1 MKWFRKSLG
10 RKAVVFGAVC
20 IILAAIGV
28 FQALY
33 YASTEGFIT
42 ADYIRNLSSIE
53 YFYSLL
59 DKDDIQHV
67 CDNANKFYKAH
78 DDLAEMHSKDPES
91 VNKEYDSLVRDK
103 TYFDLVRDIAEKS
116 AVFGIDNIRIVLIDF
131 KSGVYFTFF
140 NAYDYLNEDPSI
152 YFFKKK
158 VSKPEVEDIYYES
171 RSLNKNGTSYGE
183 VTSAVRRLN
192 TDEEQQLYT
201 YLFLDTDEVL
211 SGFFAGDSIRNTVIG
226 IVIATIL
233 VGIIILAL
241 MNWAVVEP
249 INELSNVTRTFI
261 GNLAEGVPDESLF
274 SKLKINTGDEIEH
287 LYHSIRAM
295 EEEIYGYMGRLEK
308 ATAERERITT
318 ELYIAESIQ
327 KHMLPSAEPDF
338 TDQPC
343 YDLAASMRPA
353 KEIGGDFYDFFM
365 LSDDKLAFLI
375 ADVSGKGVP
384 AALVMA
390 IGKTMLKNYM
400 KETGNIA
407 DAFRITNN
415 VLLDNNSE
423 SMFITAY
430 AGLLDLRTGELQY
443 VNAGHEDPF
452 IKCADGEFVLRK
464 ERHAIVLGAMENMR
478 YKVHT
483 TVLHPGD
490 RIYIYTDGVPEA
502 HNANLQMF
510 GMEGTSDVLNSVKD
524 EKASDVID
532 AVCKS
537 VEVFAKGAPQF
548 DDMTMLCLDF
558 RQYYT
563 DDMAKDG
570 E

>member
-20 IILAAIGV
+20 IILAAFGV

-42 ADYIRNLSSIE
+42 ADYIRNLSNIE

-59 DKDDIQHV
+59 NKEDLQHV
-67 CDNANKFYKAH
+67 CDNASKLYKAH
-78 DDLAEMHSKDPES
+78 DDLAEMYSKDPEAI
-91 VNKEYDSLVRDK
+91 NKEYDSLVRDK
-103 TYFDLVRDIAEKS
+103 TYFELVRDIAEKS
-116 AVFGIDNIRIVLIDF
+116 AFFGIDNVRLVLIDF
-131 KSGVYFTFF
+131 KSGIFFTFF
-140 NAYDYLNEDPSI
+140 NDYDYVNDDPSI
-152 YFFKKK
+152 HFFKKK
-158 VSKPEVEDIYYES
+158 VAVPEIEDIYYES
-171 RSLNKNGTSYGE
+171 RSLSKNDTSFGE
-183 VTSAVRRLN
+183 VTSAVRRLYS
-192 TDEEQQLYT
+192 DEDQMLYT

-211 SGFFAGDSIRNTVIG
+211 SGIFVGDSIRNTVLG

-233 VGIIILAL
+233 IGVIILAL
-241 MNWAVVEP
+241 MNRAVVEP
-249 INELSNVTRTFI
+249 INELSDATRKFV
-261 GNLAEGVPDESLF
+261 GNLADGVPSESLF
-274 SKLKINTGDEIEH
+274 STLNINTGDEIEH

-295 EEEIYGYMGRLEK
+295 EEEIYGYMERLET

-338 TDQPC
+338 TNQPC

-407 DAFRITNN
+407 DSFRITNN

-430 AGLLDLRTGELQY
+430 ACVLDLRTGELQY

-452 IKCADGEFVLRK
+452 IKCSDGEFVLRK
-464 ERHAIVLGAMENMR
+464 ERHAIVLGAMENMK

-483 TVLHPGD
+483 TKLQPGD
-490 RIYIYTDGVPEA
+490 RIYMYTDGVPEA
-502 HNANLQMF
+502 HDAELQMF

-524 EKASDVID
+524 EKASDVIE

-537 VEVFAKGAPQF
+537 VEVFAKGAPQL

>member
-67 CDNANKFYKAH
+67 CDNASKLYKAH
-78 DDLAEMHSKDPES
+78 DNLAEMHSKDPEA

-116 AVFGIDNIRIVLIDF
+116 AVFGIDNVRFVLVDF
-131 KSGVYFTFF
+131 KNGVYFTFF
-140 NAYDYLNEDPSI
+140 NDYDYLNDDTSI

-158 VSKPEVEDIYYES
+158 VDRPEIEDIYYES
-171 RSLNKNGTSYGE
+171 RSLNKNDTAYGE
-183 VTSAVRRLN
+183 VTSAVRRIN

-211 SGFFAGDSIRNTVIG
+211 SGFFAGDNIRNTVIG

-233 VGIIILAL
+233 IGLIILAL
-241 MNWAVVEP
+241 MNRAVVEP
-249 INELSNVTRTFI
+249 INELSNATRTFI

-353 KEIGGDFYDFFM
+353 KEHPCVRRRRLAVTSMISSCFQM
-365 LSDDKLAFLI
+365 TNLLS
-375 ADVSGKGVP
+375 
-384 AALVMA
+384 
-390 IGKTMLKNYM
+390 
-400 KETGNIA
+400 
-407 DAFRITNN
+407 
-415 VLLDNNSE
+415 
-423 SMFITAY
+423 
-430 AGLLDLRTGELQY
+430 
-443 VNAGHEDPF
+443 
-452 IKCADGEFVLRK
+452 
-464 ERHAIVLGAMENMR
+464 
-478 YKVHT
+478 
-483 TVLHPGD
+483 
-490 RIYIYTDGVPEA
+490 
-502 HNANLQMF
+502 
-510 GMEGTSDVLNSVKD
+510 
-524 EKASDVID
+524 
-532 AVCKS
+532 
-537 VEVFAKGAPQF
+537 
-548 DDMTMLCLDF
+548 
-558 RQYYT
+558 
-563 DDMAKDG
+563 
-570 E
+570 

>member
-20 IILAAIGV
+20 IILAAFGV

-42 ADYIRNLSSIE
+42 ADYIRNLSNIE

-59 DKDDIQHV
+59 NKEDLQHV
-67 CDNANKFYKAH
+67 CDNASKLYKAH
-78 DDLAEMHSKDPES
+78 DDLAEMYSKDPEAI
-91 VNKEYDSLVRDK
+91 NKEYDSLVRDK
-103 TYFDLVRDIAEKS
+103 TYFELVRDIAEKS
-116 AVFGIDNIRIVLIDF
+116 AVFGIDNVRLVLIDF
-131 KSGVYFTFF
+131 KSGIFFTFF
-140 NAYDYLNEDPSI
+140 NDYDYVNDDPSI
-152 YFFKKK
+152 HFFKKK
-158 VSKPEVEDIYYES
+158 VAVPEIEDIYYES
-171 RSLNKNGTSYGE
+171 RSLSKNDTSFGE
-183 VTSAVRRLN
+183 VTSAVRRLYS
-192 TDEEQQLYT
+192 DENQMLYT

-211 SGFFAGDSIRNTVIG
+211 SGIFVGDSIRNTVLG

-233 VGIIILAL
+233 IGFIILAL
-241 MNWAVVEP
+241 MNRAVVEP
-249 INELSNVTRTFI
+249 INELSDATRKFV
-261 GNLAEGVPDESLF
+261 GNLADGVPSESLF
-274 SKLKINTGDEIEH
+274 STLNINTGDEIEH

-295 EEEIYGYMGRLEK
+295 EEEIYGYMERLET

-338 TDQPC
+338 TNQPC

-430 AGLLDLRTGELQY
+430 ACVLDLRTGELQY

-452 IKCADGEFVLRK
+452 IKFSDGEFVLRK
-464 ERHAIVLGAMENMR
+464 ERHAIVLGAMENMK

-483 TVLHPGD
+483 TKLQPGD
-490 RIYIYTDGVPEA
+490 RIYMYTDGVPEA
-502 HNANLQMF
+502 HDAELQMF

-524 EKASDVID
+524 EKASDVIE

>member
-59 DKDDIQHV
+59 DNDDIQHV

-78 DDLAEMHSKDPES
+78 DDLAEMHSKDPEA

-116 AVFGIDNIRIVLIDF
+116 AVFGIDNVRIVLIDF

-140 NAYDYLNEDPSI
+140 NDYDYLNKDPSI

-158 VSKPEVEDIYYES
+158 VAKPEVEDIYYES

-241 MNWAVVEP
+241 MNRAVVEP

-274 SKLKINTGDEIEH
+274 SKLKINTEDEI
-287 LYHSIRAM
+287 
-295 EEEIYGYMGRLEK
+295 
-308 ATAERERITT
+308 
-318 ELYIAESIQ
+318 
-327 KHMLPSAEPDF
+327 
-338 TDQPC
+338 
-343 YDLAASMRPA
+343 
-353 KEIGGDFYDFFM
+353 
-365 LSDDKLAFLI
+365 
-375 ADVSGKGVP
+375 
-384 AALVMA
+384 
-390 IGKTMLKNYM
+390 
-400 KETGNIA
+400 
-407 DAFRITNN
+407 
-415 VLLDNNSE
+415 
-423 SMFITAY
+423 
-430 AGLLDLRTGELQY
+430 
-443 VNAGHEDPF
+443 
-452 IKCADGEFVLRK
+452 
-464 ERHAIVLGAMENMR
+464 
-478 YKVHT
+478 
-483 TVLHPGD
+483 
-490 RIYIYTDGVPEA
+490 
-502 HNANLQMF
+502 
-510 GMEGTSDVLNSVKD
+510 
-524 EKASDVID
+524 
-532 AVCKS
+532 
-537 VEVFAKGAPQF
+537 
-548 DDMTMLCLDF
+548 
-558 RQYYT
+558 
-563 DDMAKDG
+563 
-570 E
+570 